1 MKITKYSFASLAF
14 SFCLFLFLSSGLVSS
29 AMAQGVIKFEV
40 ESFDFGTVEE
50 GNKADKT
57 FTFKN
62 TGNQPIILSNVQAS
76 CGCTT
81 PNWTREPIMPGQ
93 SGKIDVSYNSAGR
106 PGAFNKTITV
116 TSNATEPSKVLTIRG
131 NVVSD
136 PANEPKMTISRTS
149 VALGKIKKGEAV
161 TYKISFKNDGKQQLQ
176 VHNLTSKCN
185 CVKLVGRATA
195 EAGQTQELEIVI
207 TPTQTGAF
215 EDDIV
220 IYTNSRSAA
229 TTNVKLTGT
238 VVEGSSTVLRN
249 GNSGF

>member
-1 MKITKYSFASLAF
+1 MKITKYSFASLAL
-14 SFCLFLFLSSGLVSS
+14 SFCLFLFLSSS
-29 AMAQGVIKFEV
+29 AMAQGVLQFNV

-50 GNKADKT
+50 GDNAQKT

-93 SGKIDVSYNSAGR
+93 SGKIEVSYNSAGR

-116 TSNATEPSKVLTIRG
+116 TSNSSTPTKVLTIRG

-136 PANEPKMTISRTS
+136 PANDPKMTVSRTS

-161 TYKISFKNDGKQQLQ
+161 TYKISFKNDGKKQLQ

-185 CVKLVGRATA
+185 CVKLAERATA

-215 EDDIV
+215 ADDIV
-220 IYTNSRSAA
+220 IYTNSRSAG
-229 TTNVKLTGT
+229 TTTIKLTGM
-238 VVEGSSTVLRN
+238 VVEGSSTVLRSE
-249 GNSGF
+249 NSGF

>member
-14 SFCLFLFLSSGLVSS
+14 SLFLFLSLGLFSS
-29 AMAQGVIKFEV
+29 ATAQGILQFDV

-50 GNKADKT
+50 GDKADKT

-62 TGNQPIILSNVQAS
+62 TGNQPIILSDVRAS

-81 PNWTREPIMPGQ
+81 PNWTREPVMPGQ
-93 SGKIDVSYNSAGR
+93 SGKIEVSYNSAGR
-106 PGAFNKTITV
+106 PGAFNKTITI
-116 TSNATEPSKVLTIRG
+116 TSNGTEATKVLTIRG

-136 PANEPKMTISRTS
+136 PANDPKMTVTRTT

-161 TYKISFKNDGKQQLQ
+161 TYKISFKNDGKKQLQ
-176 VHNLTSKCN
+176 IHNLTSKCN
-185 CVKLVGRATA
+185 CVRLAGRATA

-215 EDDIV
+215 EDNIV
-220 IYTNSRSAA
+220 IYTNSRSAG
-229 TTNVKLTGT
+229 TTTVKLTGT
-238 VVEGSSTVLRN
+238 VVEGSSSILRN
-249 GNSGF
+249 ENSGF

>member
-14 SFCLFLFLSSGLVSS
+14 SLFLFLSLGLFSS
-29 AMAQGVIKFEV
+29 AMAQGVIQFDV

-50 GNKADKT
+50 GDKADKT

-62 TGNQPIILSNVQAS
+62 TGNQPIILSNVRAS

-81 PNWTREPIMPGQ
+81 PNWTREPVMPGQ
-93 SGKIDVSYNSAGR
+93 TGKIEVSYNSAGR
-106 PGAFNKTITV
+106 PGAFNKTITI
-116 TSNATEPSKVLTIRG
+116 TSNATEATKVLTIRG

-136 PANEPKMTISRTS
+136 PANDPKMTVERTT

-161 TYKISFKNDGKQQLQ
+161 TYKISFKNDGKKQLQ

-185 CVKLVGRATA
+185 CVKLAGRATA

-207 TPTQTGAF
+207 TPTQTGTF

-220 IYTNSRSAA
+220 IYTNSRSTG
-229 TTNVKLTGT
+229 TTTIKLTGT
-238 VVEGSSTVLRN
+238 VVEGSSSVLRN
-249 GNSGF
+249 ENSGF